1 MADKELQL
9 SLSKLSNAIIR
20 LREGVARAHDD
31 LEKDGVI
38 QRFEFTYE
46 LTWKTLKIFL
56 MKEGIDCKSPRECF
70 KQAFKMGMI
79 TEEKIILGMIEDRNA
94 MSHIYSETLSGEIY
108 VRIKESYV
116 DAIENILSKIQN
128 YV

>member
-20 LREGVARAHDD
+20 LREGAARAHDD

-46 LTWKTLKIFL
+46 LAWKTLKIFL
-56 MKEGIDCKSPRECF
+56 TKEGINCKSPRECF

-79 TEEKIILGMIEDRNA
+79 TEEKIFLSMLEDRNA
-94 MSHIYSETLSGEIY
+94 MSHIYSETLSSEIY
-108 VRIKESYV
+108 VRIKENYV
-116 DAIENILSKIQN
+116 DAIENILNKIQN
-128 YV
+128 DV